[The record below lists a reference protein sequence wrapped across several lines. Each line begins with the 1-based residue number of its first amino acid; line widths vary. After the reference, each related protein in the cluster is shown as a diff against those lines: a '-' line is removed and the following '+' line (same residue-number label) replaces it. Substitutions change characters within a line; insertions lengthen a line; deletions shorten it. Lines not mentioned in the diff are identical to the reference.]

1 MLTNAPSDAAN
12 ADRPPTLAERF
23 DRLPGA
29 SLIDELQIEHGD
41 NGDYQQLASFHYKS
55 GRPGAVTAVYRMV
68 RRAPTVAGRFVGR
81 PDQTTIVGVL
91 IRSLPSLGCQLRDR
105 ATCNRYRGMGVLAA
119 AAMVNREFRTISRVV
134 IHPQWRGLGLAVRM
148 VQHALR
154 DPETAYTEALA
165 AMGRVH
171 PFFERAGMIR
181 YDRPPRPEH
190 ARLLDALDRLDI
202 SPGSL
207 ASVRLVLDK
216 LESTN
221 SADQRWLEMELRRWH
236 RAAFRATKERI
247 GAMKLPQL
255 LEAARDRLLAQPV
268 YYLQY
273 HGDS

>member
-12 ADRPPTLAERF
+12 ASRFQTLAERF
-23 DRLPGA
+23 DCLPGT
-29 SLIDELQIEHGD
+29 SLIDELRIEPGD

-55 GRPGAVTAVYRMV
+55 GRPGAVTGVYRMV
-68 RRAPTVAGRFVGR
+68 HRAPTVAGRFLGR

-105 ATCNRYRGMGVLAA
+105 ATSDRYRGMGVLGA

-154 DPETAYTEALA
+154 DPETVYTEALA

-190 ARLLDALDRLDI
+190 ARLQDALDRLDI

-207 ASVRLVLDK
+207 ASVRLVLGK
-216 LESTN
+216 LES
-221 SADQRWLEMELRRWH
+221 SSSSDRRWFELELRRWH
-236 RAAFRATKERI
+236 RAAFRTTKERI
-247 GAMKLPQL
+247 AAMMLPQL
-255 LEAARDRLLAQPV
+255 LEAARDRLLSQPV
-268 YYLQY
+268 YYLYY

>member
-1 MLTNAPSDAAN
+1 MLTDAPCGDARQDN
-12 ADRPPTLAERF
+12 PQSLTKRF
-23 DRLPGA
+23 ERLPA
-29 SLIDELQIEHGD
+29 AALIDELRIERGAS
-41 NGDYQQLASFHYKS
+41 GDYQQLASFHYKS

-68 RRAPTVAGRFVGR
+68 HRAPTVVGRFVGR
-81 PDQTTIVGVL
+81 PDETTIVGVL

-105 ATCNRYRGMGVLAA
+105 ATSDRYRGMGVLAA

-154 DPETAYTEALA
+154 DPETQYTEALA

-221 SADQRWLEMELRRWH
+221 STDRRWLELELRRWH
-236 RAAFRATKERI
+236 RAAFRTTKERI
-247 GAMKLPQL
+247 AAMMLPQL
-255 LEAARDRLLAQPV
+255 LEAARDRLLSQPV
-268 YYLQY
+268 YYLYY

>member
-1 MLTNAPSDAAN
+1 MLSNAPSSAAN
-12 ADRPPTLAERF
+12 VDPPQTLGERF

-29 SLIDELQIEHGD
+29 SLIDELQIEPGD
-41 NGDYQQLASFHYKS
+41 NGDYQQLASFHYKA

-68 RRAPTVAGRFVGR
+68 HRASTVASRFFGRTNE
-81 PDQTTIVGVL
+81 TTIVGVL
-91 IRSLPSLGCQLRDR
+91 IRSLPSLCCQLRDH
-105 ATCNRYRGMGVLAA
+105 ATNYRFRGIGALAA

-154 DPETAYTEALA
+154 DPETQYTEALA

-181 YDRPPRPEH
+181 YDRPPRPEY

-207 ASVRLVLDK
+207 ASVRLVLHK
-216 LESTN
+216 LETTN
-221 SADQRWLEMELRRWH
+221 SADRRWLEMEFRRWH
-236 RAAFRATKERI
+236 RAAFRTSKERI
-247 GAMKLPQL
+247 AAMNLSEL
-255 LEAARDRLLAQPV
+255 LEAARDRLLSQPV
-268 YYLQY
+268 YYLSY
-273 HGDS
+273 HGDC